1 MVLRVKS
8 QKSVNQKQFDLP
20 LIHVNSGAKA
30 FFQVLC
36 VDHNRGFLLNLN
48 IYYGFLLKPS
58 CFGTLRDWQVCFEKE
73 QNSNNINNKNT
84 SNSFDS
90 FFI

>member
-36 VDHNRGFLLNLN
+36 VDHNRRNCLLKCSGFLLNLN
-48 IYYGFLLKPS
+48 VY
-58 CFGTLRDWQVCFEKE
+58 
-73 QNSNNINNKNT
+73 
-84 SNSFDS
+84 
-90 FFI
+90 